1 MHTYVFSLLRFCCAW
16 SVIIE
21 EMSCNPKPLENR
33 TTKKSWHKDVH
44 RMEEKMKKWMI
55 VLLTLAVILQSAACG
70 QTPVP
75 PAPETSSSQQE
86 TSAPAREEETVE
98 AAADPEALPAVG
110 EELSGFTVQGMEPY
124 EPLKAEILWFTH
136 EKSGAQL
143 CYIKNDDT
151 NRAFSIA
158 YRTPHVDET
167 DANHVFEH
175 AIVAS
180 SEKYPSKDLFFDL
193 AGKTYNTYVNAFT
206 YLPFTLYPV
215 SSQSEEQL
223 RLMADAYL
231 SCMVS
236 PDLLQDKRFFQREAL
251 RYMLYDVEEPIAMG
265 GTVFSEDM
273 GYMTN
278 IGTEALRNLF
288 QALYPGEY
296 AANFNGRAHVNYR
309 DLTFEHM
316 EETFARSYSFDNS
329 LLLLYGD
336 LDYRSFLEFIDGEY
350 LSKAEKR
357 GTDLSMYDDPVA
369 EPGYVEEVA
378 YAPAYE
384 GDSTEDASTIYYAM
398 DLDGQDWETLMQ
410 YDLFGAMLGS
420 DSSIFHENLKA
431 AGLAAPAFVELVL
444 QGEKPV
450 FCFGMVSANQ
460 EDAKAFKDAVDSTLL
475 DVAQNGLDKDLVETV
490 LKTKALGDYT
500 AMESADLIIENVF
513 PSICLKWAQTGEA
526 DMLIQQEEAF
536 LAMQQDTQQ
545 TQNRKLAAALQS
557 APHSAMVT
565 TIPQPGLAEQIVA
578 EQEEYLAEMKAAMTP
593 EELEQMV
600 EDTLAFDEW
609 NASEN
614 SNQAIVIPVEEL
626 PEPEPTPEFAKEEAD
641 GAVYYTAASEM
652 EQISLH
658 RVYFD
663 SSAVPQEDLHYISLY
678 SILLHE
684 LAAENYSKT
693 QKDNLM
699 AQYLY
704 DFNVDTIYPED
715 GEYQYPML
723 YMDWNCMAED
733 YETSLQLLLEIM
745 GGLKLDDKDEM
756 IRVLDKYLP
765 ILDGARGD
773 AFALAQSLANAG
785 VDRSE
790 EYGQYISGQHFYTF
804 AKKLRER
811 LDNDPGVMEEIAAK
825 FDSLQ
830 ELILHKDRMVVM
842 NIAPQGELEQIS
854 AISRRILGE
863 LPSRPEVK
871 ADYDLPKY
879 PDRIGVIVE
888 GANYNTFSVSD
899 AALADSLSGSF
910 FPFVMAL
917 SDRYIVPKIRFQ
929 GLAYSAAMSHNHDL
943 DSIYTYSYS
952 DPKVSD
958 TVAIIEREADV
969 LADMELTQEDLDGY
983 ILSSYSYVT
992 YPMGNLNKYL
1002 YAMNQDLKGFDVEN
1016 WRRLAAEIK
1025 TATLNDQEQAADTLR
1040 SLLENQHLVTV
1051 GNAEL
1056 LQAEADT
1063 FRQVYDYRKPLEEI
1077 MDK

>member
-1 MHTYVFSLLRFCCAW
+1 
-16 SVIIE
+16 
-21 EMSCNPKPLENR
+21 
-33 TTKKSWHKDVH
+33 
-44 RMEEKMKKWMI
+44 MKKWIGRLLMLAM
-55 VLLTLAVILQSAACG
+55 VLQLAACS
-70 QTPVP
+70 QAPDP
-75 PAPETSSSQQE
+75 SAPETSSGQQKTSSGQQE
-86 TSAPAREEETVE
+86 TNAPEET
-98 AAADPEALPAVG
+98 ADTDTGADINALPAVG
-110 EELSGFTVQGMEPY
+110 EELSGFTMQGVNPY
-124 EPLKAEILWFTH
+124 NPLNAEILWFTH

-175 AIVAS
+175 AIIAS

-223 RLMADAYL
+223 LLMADAYL

-236 PDLLQDKRFFQREAL
+236 PDLLHDERFFQREAL
-251 RYMLYDVEEPIAMG
+251 RYMLYDADEPISMG

-273 GYMTN
+273 GYMTD
-278 IGTEALRNLF
+278 IGMEALRNLF

-296 AANFNGRAHVNYR
+296 AANFNGRAYINYR
-309 DLTFEHM
+309 DLTYEHM
-316 EETFARSYSFDNS
+316 EETFNRSYSFDNS
-329 LLLLYGD
+329 LILLYGD

-357 GTDLSMYDDPVA
+357 GTDLSAYDDPVS
-369 EPGYVEEVA
+369 EPGYVEKVA

-420 DSSIFHENLKA
+420 ESSVFHENLKA
-431 AGLAAPAFVELVL
+431 AGLSSPAFAELVL

-460 EDAKAFKDAVDSTLL
+460 EDAKAFKDAVDRTLS

-490 LKTKALGDYT
+490 LKTKALSDYT
-500 AMESADLIIENVF
+500 AMENADIIIEDIF
-513 PSICLKWAQTGEA
+513 PSICLKWAQTGET
-526 DMLIQQEEAF
+526 DILVQQEEAF
-536 LAMQQDTQQ
+536 LTMQQDTRQ

-557 APHSAMVT
+557 APHSAMVIT
-565 TIPQPGLAEQIVA
+565 VPQPGLAEQIVA

-593 EELEQMV
+593 RELEQMI

-614 SNQAIVIPVEEL
+614 FNQDIVIPVENL
-626 PEPEPTPEFAKEEAD
+626 PEPEPTPEFAREEAD
-641 GAVYYTAASEM
+641 GAVYYTAASEL

-663 SSAVPQEDLHYISLY
+663 SGAVPQEDLHYIPLY
-678 SILLHE
+678 TILLEE
-684 LAAENYSKT
+684 LAAGEYSKI

-704 DFNVDTIYPED
+704 NFNADTIYPED

-723 YMDWNCMAED
+723 YMGWNCMAED
-733 YETSLQLLLEIM
+733 YETSLQLLLKIM
-745 GGLKLDDKDEM
+745 SGLKLDDKDEM

-765 ILDGARGD
+765 FMDCSRGD
-773 AFALAQSLANAG
+773 AFDLANSLANAG
-785 VDRSE
+785 MDRSE
-790 EYGQYISGQHFYTF
+790 GYEEYISGQHFYEF
-804 AKKLRER
+804 ARDLRDR
-811 LDNDPGVMEEIAAK
+811 LDSDPNVMEEIAAK
-825 FDSLQ
+825 LDSIQ
-830 ELILHKDRMVVM
+830 KLILHRDRMVVM
-842 NIAPQGELEQIS
+842 NIAPQEELGQIS
-854 AISRRILGE
+854 DISRKLLGE
-863 LPSRPEVK
+863 LPSLPEVR

-879 PDRIGVIVE
+879 PDRLGVIVE

-899 AALADSLSGSF
+899 VALTDNLSGSF

-917 SDRYIVPKIRFQ
+917 SDRYIVPRIRFQ
-929 GLAYSAAMSHNHDL
+929 GLAYSATMSHNHDL

-952 DPKVSD
+952 DPKVTD
-958 TVAIIEREADV
+958 TVAVIDSEADV

-983 ILSSYSYVT
+983 ILFSYSYVT
-992 YPMGNLNKYL
+992 YPIGNLNKYL
-1002 YAMNQDLKGFDVEN
+1002 HAMNQDLTGFDVEN
-1016 WRRLAAEIK
+1016 WRRLAAQIK
-1025 TATLNDQEQAADTLR
+1025 TATPDDQEQAVDTLR
-1040 SLLENQHLVTV
+1040 GLLENQHLVTV

-1063 FRQVYDYRKPLEEI
+1063 FDQVYDYRKPLEE
-1077 MDK
+1077 

>member
-1 MHTYVFSLLRFCCAW
+1 
-16 SVIIE
+16 
-21 EMSCNPKPLENR
+21 
-33 TTKKSWHKDVH
+33 
-44 RMEEKMKKWMI
+44 MKKWTARLLMLAM
-55 VLLTLAVILQSAACG
+55 VLQLAACSR
-70 QTPVP
+70 TPAP
-75 PAPETSSSQQE
+75 SAPETGSGQQAASSGQQE
-86 TSAPAREEETVE
+86 TDALTEPEETVD
-98 AAADPEALPAVG
+98 ADAKADIDALPAVG
-110 EELSGFTVQGMEPY
+110 EELSGFTLQGADSY
-124 EPLKAEILWFTH
+124 GPLNAKILWFTH

-236 PDLLQDKRFFQREAL
+236 PDLLHDERFFQREAL
-251 RYMLYDVEEPIAMG
+251 RYMLYDVEEPISMG

-278 IGTEALRNLF
+278 ISMEAMRNLF

-316 EETFARSYSFDNS
+316 EETFERSYSFDNS
-329 LLLLYGD
+329 LILLYGD

-357 GTDLSMYDDPVA
+357 GTDLSAYDDPVA

-384 GDSTEDASTIYYAM
+384 GDSTEDASSIYYAM

-420 DSSIFHENLKA
+420 ESSVFHENLKA
-431 AGLAAPAFVELVL
+431 AGLSSPAFAELVL
-444 QGEKPV
+444 DGEKPV

-460 EDAKAFKDAVDSTLL
+460 EDAKAFKDAVDRTLS

-490 LKTKALGDYT
+490 LKTKALSDYT
-500 AMESADLIIENVF
+500 AMENADMIIENVF
-513 PSICLKWAQTGEA
+513 PSICLKWAQTGET
-526 DMLIQQEEAF
+526 DILIRQEEAF
-536 LAMQQDTQQ
+536 LTMQQDTRQ
-545 TQNRKLAAALQS
+545 TQIRGLAAALQS
-557 APHSAMVT
+557 VPRSAMVT
-565 TIPQPGLAEQIVA
+565 TVPQPGLAEQIVA
-578 EQEEYLAEMKAAMTP
+578 EQEEYLAGMKAAMTP

-614 SNQAIVIPVEEL
+614 SNPDIVIPVEDL
-626 PEPEPTPEFAKEEAD
+626 PEPEPTPEFSKEEAD
-641 GAVYYTAASEM
+641 GAVYYTAASEL

-658 RVYFD
+658 RIYFD
-663 SSAVPQEDLHYISLY
+663 SSAVPWEDLHYISLY
-678 SILLHE
+678 TILLNE
-684 LAAENYSKT
+684 LAAGEYSKT

-704 DFNVDTIYPED
+704 NFNTDVIYPED
-715 GEYQYPML
+715 GEYQYPMF
-723 YMDWNCMAED
+723 YAEWNCMAED
-733 YETSLQLLLEIM
+733 YETSLPLLLEIM

-765 ILDGARGD
+765 FLDGSRGD
-773 AFALAQSLANAG
+773 SFTLAQSLANAG
-785 VDRSE
+785 MDRSKGYRE
-790 EYGQYISGQHFYTF
+790 YISGQHFYEF
-804 AKKLRER
+804 ARELRER
-811 LDNDPGVMEEIAAK
+811 LDGGSDVMEEIAAK
-825 FDSLQ
+825 LDSIQ
-830 ELILHKDRMVVM
+830 KLILHRDRMVVM
-842 NIAPQGELEQIS
+842 NIAPRGELGQIS
-854 AISRRILGE
+854 DISRKLLGE
-863 LPSRPEVK
+863 LPSLPEVR
-871 ADYDLPKY
+871 ADYELPEY
-879 PDRIGVIVE
+879 PDRLGVIVE

-899 AALADSLSGSF
+899 AALTDDLSGSF

-917 SDRYIVPKIRFQ
+917 SDRYIVPRIRFQ

-952 DPKVSD
+952 DPKVTD
-958 TVAIIEREADV
+958 TVAVIDEEADV
-969 LADMELTQEDLDGY
+969 LADMELTREDLDGY

-992 YPMGNLNKYL
+992 YPLGNLNKYL
-1002 YAMNQDLKGFDVEN
+1002 YAMDQDLTGFDVEN

-1025 TATLNDQEQAADTLR
+1025 TADPDDQEQAADTLR
-1040 SLLENQHLVTV
+1040 RLLENQHLVTV

-1063 FRQVYDYRKPLEEI
+1063 FDRVYDYRKPLE
-1077 MDK
+1077 K